1 MEDQFQE
8 IPHVFNPSRPQKS
21 LPKRTIVLIAVVVL
35 VLISVVFIRLSGS
48 KKQNV
53 SSLTTPSQ
61 SPSQTTT
68 SSPVQQANSSATP
81 VASSVPKPSNN
92 PIDKTT
98 GLDRSKLN
106 VVVENGSG
114 GAGAAGKAADYLKGL
129 GYNIVSTSNADS
141 FSYSNVVIQVQEAK
155 SDYLGLLKKDLGFN
169 YTIGTT
175 SADLSSGASEDA
187 VVIIGQ

>member
-21 LPKRTIVLIAVVVL
+21 FPKRTIVLVAVIVL
-35 VLISVVFIRLSGS
+35 ILISVIFIKLSGS

-61 SPSQTTT
+61 SPASFTPEPTIS
-68 SSPVQQANSSATP
+68 SSPS
-81 VASSVPKPSNN
+81 PSENPSPTSKSNIN
-92 PIDKTT
+92 PIDKAT